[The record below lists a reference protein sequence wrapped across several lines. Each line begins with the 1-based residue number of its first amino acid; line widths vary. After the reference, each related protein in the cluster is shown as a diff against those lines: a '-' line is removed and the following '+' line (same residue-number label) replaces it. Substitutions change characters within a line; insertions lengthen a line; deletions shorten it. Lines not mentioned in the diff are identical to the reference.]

1 MEKTCIF
8 APNGTPS
15 IGPYSHAVSAGGFL
29 YVSGQCPFAKD
40 GSGAVRGTIAEET
53 TLALE
58 NLKAVLRDAG
68 TSLERVVKV
77 TVYLIDMENFA
88 AFNEVYK
95 TYFTE
100 NFPARTC
107 IQVARLPLDIQVE
120 IDVIA
125 LLSES

>member
-1 MEKTCIF
+1 MEKECIF
-8 APNGTPS
+8 SPNGPPA

-53 TLALE
+53 KLALE
-58 NLKAVLRDAG
+58 NLKAVLGDAG
-68 TSLERVVKV
+68 TCLEAVVKV
-77 TVYLIDMENFA
+77 TVYLSDMENFS

-95 TYFTE
+95 EYFAD

-107 IQVARLPLDIQVE
+107 IEVGRLPLDVQVE

-125 LLSES
+125 LLS